1 MGIVSINSTKQG
13 VLTMSTKTSSFDLEM
28 IDNLI
33 KECKTQEDMFGE
45 GGILKTLTKAILER
59 AMQGEMSSHLG
70 YEKNE
75 ARGKNSG
82 NSRNGYSEKRLKG
95 QSGELTIQVPRDRN
109 ADFSPQI
116 IPKNQTRFEGF
127 DDKIISLY
135 ARGMTTRDI
144 QGQLQEL
151 YGVEVSP
158 TLISNVTNE
167 VIEEV
172 KTWQCRALDKLY
184 PIVYFDALMI
194 KVKEDKRVINKAF
207 YLALGVNLEGQ
218 KELLGIWI
226 SQTEG
231 SKFWLNVLSELQHRG
246 VMDILIAC
254 VDGLIGFPDAI
265 STVFPKT
272 QVQLCIV
279 HMIRNSLRY
288 VPWKSRKAVAADLK
302 TIYGAKTLDEAEL
315 SITTFSEKWDEH
327 YPSISKSWLTH
338 WENVTPFFSYPA
350 EIRRAIY
357 TTNAVE
363 SLNMSLRKVIKN
375 KRVFPSD
382 DAVLKQLY
390 LALKNISKKWTMP
403 IRNWGDAMN
412 RFMIMFEDRLKGAI

>member
-1 MGIVSINSTKQG
+1 MATK
-13 VLTMSTKTSSFDLEM
+13 LTSFDPQM

-33 KECKTQEDMFGE
+33 KDCKTQEDMFGE
-45 GGILKTLTKAILER
+45 GGLLKNLTKALLER

-75 ARGKNSG
+75 AKGKNSG
-82 NSRNGYSEKRLKG
+82 NSRNGYSEKTLKG
-95 QSGELTIQVPRDRN
+95 ENGEFTIQVPRDRN
-109 ADFSPQI
+109 TDFSPQI
-116 IPKNQTRFEGF
+116 VAKNQTRFEGF

-158 TLISNVTNE
+158 TFISNVTNE

-172 KTWQCRALDKLY
+172 KTWQCRPLDKLY

-207 YLALGVNLEGQ
+207 YLALGVDLEGQ

-226 SQTEG
+226 SQTES

-246 VMDILIAC
+246 VGDILIAC
-254 VDGLIGFPDAI
+254 VDGLTGFPDAI

-288 VPWKSRKAVAADLK
+288 VPWKSRKQVAADLK

-315 SITTFSEKWDEH
+315 CLATFSEKWDEH

-338 WENVTPFFSYPA
+338 WENVTPFFGYSS

-363 SLNMSLRKVIKN
+363 SVNMSLRKVIKS

-382 DAVLKQLY
+382 DAALKQLY

-412 RFMIMFEDRLKGAI
+412 RFMILFEDRLKGAI